1 MVGLTR
7 HAIHVTAG
15 KRPKTYKEIKRTL
28 KRDTLKCGVAL
39 GVVHT
44 GLNGI
49 TGGASSVVG
58 ALASIASVDM
68 LGKYVDEV
76 EKKPFSKPLFP
87 PLGAAVFETVSNGF
101 HVFPFQFNYT
111 ETFICFLSYKLALF
125 FMTFNELRNRDE

>member
-1 MVGLTR
+1 MACLTR
-7 HAIHVTAG
+7 HVLRVSAS
-15 KRPKTYKEIKRTL
+15 KRPETYKDIKRVL

-58 ALASIASVDM
+58 TLASIAYVDM

-76 EKKPFSKPLFP
+76 EQKPFQKQLFAP
-87 PLGAAVFETVSNGF
+87 IGAALFETISNGF
-101 HVFPFQFNYT
+101 HMFPFEFNYT
-111 ETFICFLSYKLALF
+111 ETFICFLSYKFALF
-125 FMTFNELRNRDE
+125 LMTFNELRNRDE